1 MVAGN
6 KRTRTVKR
14 MQKVTPGNK
23 TVTVYKSKKPS
34 VARCQLTGQK
44 LSGVPRL
51 SQAKIKHL
59 SRSARRPTRPFGGV
73 LSPAAMK
80 RVLIERV
87 RN

>member
-14 MQKVTPGNK
+14 TQKVTPGNR
-23 TVTVYKSKKPS
+23 TVTVYRSKKSS

-44 LSGVPRL
+44 LNGVPRV
-51 SQAKIKHL
+51 SKAKLKHM
-59 SRSARRPTRPFGGV
+59 SKSARRPTRPFGGV

>member
-14 MQKVTPGNK
+14 KQVVTPGNK
-23 TVTVYKSKKPS
+23 TVTRYSSKKPS

-44 LSGVPRL
+44 LSGVPRA
-51 SQAKIKHL
+51 SKTKIKTM
-59 SRSARRPTRPFGGV
+59 SKSARRPTRPFGGV
-73 LSPAAMK
+73 LSPAAMR